1 MLASIT
7 PLGERGR
14 RMRWELTASAYVAG
28 SLVGGAAAGAL
39 AGVAGLLALSGASA
53 AARVGLVIALLAGG
67 LVLDALGAVPG
78 PRRQVDESWLDR
90 YRGSV
95 YGFGFGVQLG
105 AGVLTLV
112 TTSAVYVVLGAAVA
126 SASPSAGAAIGAVS
140 GGLRGLTLL
149 AARGVRGPSQLASF
163 QGRMR
168 SWRRPA
174 RVATLAAQAV
184 LVAIGVGALV
194 A

>member
-14 RMRWELTASAYVAG
+14 RMRWELTAIAYVAG
-28 SLVGGAAAGAL
+28 TLVGGAAVGAL
-39 AGVAGLLALSGASA
+39 AGLVGSLTLSGASV
-53 AARVGLVIALLAGG
+53 AARVGLVIALLAAG
-67 LVLDALGAVPG
+67 LVLDALGVVPG

-112 TTSAVYVVLGAAVA
+112 TTSAVYAVVGAEVATASLG
-126 SASPSAGAAIGAVS
+126 AGAAIGAVA
-140 GGLRGLTLL
+140 GAFRGLTLL
-149 AARGVRGPSQLASF
+149 AAWDVRGPSQLARF
-163 QGRMR
+163 QARMR
-168 SWRRPA
+168 SWQRPA
-174 RVATLAAQAV
+174 RVGTLAAQAG
-184 LVAIGVGALV
+184 LVAIGVGALL

>member
-14 RMRWELTASAYVAG
+14 HMRWEVTATAYVAG

-39 AGVAGLLALSGASA
+39 AGLAGSLVLSGVDVASRVELVIGLLAA
-53 AARVGLVIALLAGG
+53 GLA
-67 LVLDALGAVPG
+67 LDAWGAVPG

-105 AGVLTLV
+105 IGVVTLV
-112 TTSAVYVVLGAAVA
+112 RTSAVYVVLGAAVA
-126 SASPSAGAAIGAVS
+126 SASLSVGAAIGAVA
-140 GGLRGLTLL
+140 GLLRGMTLL
-149 AARGVRGPSQLASF
+149 TAWAVREPHQLVRFQARMQ
-163 QGRMR
+163 

-174 RVATLAAQAV
+174 RAGALAAQAG
-184 LVAIGVGALV
+184 LVAVAVGALV